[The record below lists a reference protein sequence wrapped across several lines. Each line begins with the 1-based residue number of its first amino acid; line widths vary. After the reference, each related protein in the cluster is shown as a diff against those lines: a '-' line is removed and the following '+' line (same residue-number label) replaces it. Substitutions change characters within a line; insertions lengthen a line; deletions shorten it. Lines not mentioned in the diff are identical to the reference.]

1 MRETF
6 LYIRGGTAVSSDQ
19 DETSGS
25 IMYPLSSFRGM
36 TAGDAVAG
44 GTGAITDD
52 DDRFTMFFLPMSVAG
67 AGTGAA
73 ATATDDDMDVVVFDV
88 TSGDFDFKALY
99 EELIMH
105 INGGPHA
112 TGMITV
118 YDGVTSTGL
127 TGITGIHQ
135 VTIAAVD

>member
-1 MRETF
+1 MEKY
-6 LYIRGGTAVSSDQ
+6 LYFRGTSGVAGDQ

-25 IMYPLSSFRGM
+25 VMWPVSAIRGIS
-36 TAGDAVAG
+36 AGDAQAS
-44 GTGAITDD
+44 GAITDD
-52 DDRFTMFFLPMSVAG
+52 DDRFTIFFNTMVND
-67 AGTGAA
+67 
-73 ATATDDDMDVVVFDV
+73 TDAVDHVVLDV
-88 TSGDFDFKALY
+88 TAGNFDFKTLF
-99 EELIMH
+99 EEILMH

-135 VTIAAVD
+135 VTKADVD

>member
-1 MRETF
+1 MEKY
-6 LYIRGGTAVSSDQ
+6 LYFRGTAGVAGDQ

-25 IMYPLSSFRGM
+25 VMWPVSAIRGIS
-36 TAGDAVAG
+36 AGDAQAS
-44 GTGAITDD
+44 GAITDD
-52 DDRFTMFFLPMSVAG
+52 DDRFTIFFNTMVND
-67 AGTGAA
+67 
-73 ATATDDDMDVVVFDV
+73 TDAVDHVVLDV
-88 TSGDFDFKALY
+88 TAGNFDFKTLF
-99 EELIMH
+99 EEILMH

-135 VTIAAVD
+135 VTKADVD

>member
-36 TAGDAVAG
+36 TAGDAAAG
-44 GTGAITDD
+44 GTGVITDD

-73 ATATDDDMDVVVFDV
+73 ASLTDDDMDVVVFDV
-88 TSGDFDFKALY
+88 TSGNFDFKALY
-99 EELIMH
+99 SEFAGLV
-105 INGGPHA
+105 NG
-112 TGMITV
+112 TLSNGMVTIF
-118 YDGVTSTGL
+118 DGVTSTGI
-127 TGITGIHQ
+127 TGITAVHQ
-135 VTIAAVD
+135 VTKVASD

>member
-25 IMYPLSSFRGM
+25 IMYPLSSFRGI

-73 ATATDDDMDVVVFDV
+73 LSATDDDMDVVVFDV

-99 EELIMH
+99 EEFAGLV
-105 INGGPHA
+105 NGTHSS
-112 TGMITV
+112 GMVTIF
-118 YDGVTSTGL
+118 DGVTSTGI
-127 TGITGIHQ
+127 TGITGVHQ
-135 VTIAAVD
+135 VTKVSSD

>member
-1 MRETF
+1 MEKY
-6 LYIRGGTAVSSDQ
+6 LYFRGTAGVAGDQ

-25 IMYPLSSFRGM
+25 VMWPVSAIRGIS
-36 TAGDAVAG
+36 AGDAQAS
-44 GTGAITDD
+44 GAITDD
-52 DDRFTMFFLPMSVAG
+52 DDRFTIFFNTMVND
-67 AGTGAA
+67 
-73 ATATDDDMDVVVFDV
+73 TDAVDHVVLDV
-88 TSGDFDFKALY
+88 TAGNFDFKTLY

-135 VTIAAVD
+135 VTKADVD

>member
-1 MRETF
+1 MKKY
-6 LYIRGGTAVSSDQ
+6 LYFRGTSGVAGDQ

-25 IMYPLSSFRGM
+25 VMWPVDSIRGIS
-36 TAGDAVAG
+36 AGDAQASG
-44 GTGAITDD
+44 SITDD
-52 DDRFTMFFLPMSVAG
+52 DDRFTIFIQTMVND
-67 AGTGAA
+67 
-73 ATATDDDMDVVVFDV
+73 TDAVDHVVLDV
-88 TSGDFDFKALY
+88 TSGNFDFKALY

-118 YDGVTSTGL
+118 FDGVTGTGL

-135 VTIAAVD
+135 VTKADVD